1 MGSETTYPIKIFCFG
16 NKDEILQNIFPKK
29 DELYNDQWEN
39 RYLKHKEFFTDNE
52 KKETIS
58 ATIEWKATLYPN
70 ITDDNVNELFDDL
83 TKKMDIPTD
92 DYDDKQKD
100 KNDPKAREKTKNII
114 IKFGKENSYYIIN
127 YMNDIPKT
135 HLPQIAIITNED
147 FNAKEEGL
155 KDNRYLSIIKYKNNN
170 SDEIQKKIFEYLWEK
185 ECYYNERGTVT
196 LDLPD
201 KIETNNYINIMLTGM
216 SRSGKS
222 TLINVL
228 SEKLVTLESPFLES
242 VTNKIREYKVITS
255 ENGEFLTGL
264 RFFDTPGLTIIKKK
278 KIFGDRNTIK
288 EVKDAI
294 DSKIKENED
303 SRDDIHL
310 IYFMLKG
317 YNNLEYYVDFFEY
330 IIEINK
336 DRFKRGKQK
345 IYMIFIFNQGNDSS
359 ESALIQ
365 FLKDNNLYDDLIEK
379 TDASKE
385 KKEKIN
391 FKEKYKNKKSN
402 KNNPNPKYNIVLLNL
417 LKDEEKGINVFGID
431 TLLQLTLDFVKK
443 HNPFFEKNF
452 NFDKLKD
459 YEKMLKDSNINKN
472 DRIEIENNVKKI
484 YKDLSEENSF
494 FSNIRTIDSI
504 IANAHFHN
512 MIFIAKAKLFRTLLF
527 IFFWRKKNI
536 SEYINTFKKIEH
548 NYKIYTN
555 DIMLKPI
562 MNNGDIKTF
571 KWFELV
577 KISNESDHEKKE
589 IIDNLKLLEDSK
601 ENYKVCLKINNQTY
615 EGINP
620 FPEIIHN
627 NSFYRL
633 LVDYFDNYLKE
644 TCCIN
649 YILKQKEI
657 YDNIFK
663 QLDKMIKKKDWDNFH
678 PLIYK

>member
-16 NKDEILQNIFPKK
+16 NKDEILQNIFPEK
-29 DELYNDQWEN
+29 DELYNDQWEH

-52 KKETIS
+52 KKGTIS

-443 HNPFFEKNF
+443 HNPFFEQNLNF
-452 NFDKLKD
+452 NKLKD
-459 YEKMLKDSNINKN
+459 YEKKLKDSNINKN

-512 MIFIAKAKLFRTLLF
+512 MIFIAKAKLFGALLF

-536 SEYINTFKKIEH
+536 SEYINIFKKIEH

-601 ENYKVCLKINNQTY
+601 ENYKICLKINNQTY
-615 EGINP
+615 EDITS
-620 FPEIIHN
+620 FPKLFHN
-627 NSFYRL
+627 NSFYQL